1 MFRDPSYN
9 WMAEGE
15 SIGFPGQEVQQNTE
29 DKMRRSIAVG
39 LVLASFADPVLAD
52 SHTRLEGPYRHHIYR
67 RTASRGAERIAANS
81 AALAPVT
88 QNWMSGPWF
97 VPYPPGKG
105 HADGLSRRSRD
116 CNKGCIGGNPG

>member
-1 MFRDPSYN
+1 
-9 WMAEGE
+9 
-15 SIGFPGQEVQQNTE
+15 
-29 DKMRRSIAVG
+29 MRRVFAVG
-39 LVLASFADPVLAD
+39 LVLASFVSPVLAD
-52 SHTRLEGPYRHHIYR
+52 SHIRVGDGQYRHHIYR
-67 RTASRGAERIAANS
+67 RPAARAAERIAVNS
-81 AALAPVT
+81 TAPAPAT